1 MKDIE
6 IVLENL
12 VSHGIKPDQAQKIF
26 LETFI
31 DFDSRYRPS
40 TIFRKQSGFGSI
52 YLWGPVGRGKT
63 LLLQSIAN
71 SYFQN
76 IGIFHFLE
84 FMQLIHL
91 NLSKLES
98 IKNPLPQV
106 AKNISKNYSVIFI
119 DEFQVED
126 IADAMIIG
134 LIIQSLH
141 HNGVRIML
149 SSNTAPDHLY
159 KDGLQR
165 DKFLKTIHFIES
177 EFMVFHLQGEEDY
190 RLREIA
196 QFDTFASD
204 NISEFLHHAFEGP
217 WSKINNFL
225 INGREFSCEGQS
237 PKFLWLSF
245 QKFFSEPCG
254 SKDFIEMCK
263 SYEWIFISDFHACGD
278 EHLDKIRR
286 FISFID
292 IAYQEK
298 QRMKLFSQSTLL
310 QNLYLGSKLDFLWE
324 RSASRLHEIY
334 SKSYLEDL
342 KIN

>member
-12 VSHGIKPDQAQKIF
+12 ASQDIKPDHAQKIF
-26 LETFI
+26 LDKFI

-40 TIFRKQSGFGSI
+40 TIFRKQSGRGSI

-71 SYFQN
+71 SYFN
-76 IGIFHFLE
+76 DLGVFHFLE
-84 FMQLIHL
+84 FMQLIHSSL
-91 NLSKLES
+91 AYLES
-98 IKNPLPQV
+98 IKNPLPEV
-106 AKNISKNYSVIFI
+106 AKNLSKKYKVIFI

-126 IADAMIIG
+126 IADAMIVG
-134 LIIQSLH
+134 LIIESLH

-149 SSNTAPDHLY
+149 SSNAAPDNLY

-165 DKFLKTIHFIES
+165 EKFLKTIHFIES
-177 EFMVFHLQGEEDY
+177 EFMVFSLQGEEDY

-196 QFDTFASD
+196 KFDTFASA
-204 NISEFLHHAFEGP
+204 NVSEFLHHTFEGP
-217 WSKINNFL
+217 WSEVNTFN
-225 INGREFSCEGQS
+225 INGREFSCKGQS
-237 PKFLWLSF
+237 PEFLWLSF
-245 QKFFSEPCG
+245 QQFFSEPCG

-263 SYEWIFISDFHACGD
+263 SYEWVFISDFHACSD

-292 IAYQEK
+292 IAYQERQK
-298 QRMKLFSQSTLL
+298 MKLFAQSTLL
-310 QNLYLGSKLDFLWE
+310 QNLYLGSQLEFLWE

-342 KIN
+342 KKN